1 MSNPTAVEILLA
13 RLFKCGGTVSRTYYN
28 TRIVKTEENAGDIEL
43 LRQIRLLSP
52 DIRDTFQLRASFRQF
67 LNTALSTERLF
78 AIGAN
83 VGGYFARLVQ
93 LVSEHS
99 LAIQDGRDAA
109 VEQYET
115 EIREAISDIADSID
129 DELTILHAM
138 VATKFAAVSTIAEK
152 RRQNLHY
159 QDRTRKLVEL
169 LEDFHFADFADQLA
183 GNEDLALS
191 FRALL
196 EDRLPSFREKLK
208 SVLQQLQQY
217 LFEFRKI
224 EDRAR
229 LVRSFALHL
238 NRNPD
243 WSPKNWEDA
252 ATPPAWVGLA
262 APMKL
267 ECHPDIS
274 QPESE
279 TILREIAAS
288 IPASAEIRIER
299 RPPGQL
305 MAESGEAIVVVVAP
319 SPLKKAVRAYF
330 EQAEQSGEW
339 VSARRWWQEH
349 PSLTDKIGEEVWLLR
364 LVTENERRG
373 RTSRWRFRLAER
385 AHPVFDGN
393 VLIQD
398 VFAARKDGERYA

>member
-1 MSNPTAVEILLA
+1 MSNHTAVEIFLS
-13 RLFKCGGTVSRTYYN
+13 RLFKCAGTVSSTYYN
-28 TRIVKTEENAGDIEL
+28 TRIVKTDENASDIEL

-52 DIRDTFQLRASFRQF
+52 DIRDTFQLRSSFRQF

-83 VGGYFARLVQ
+83 VGGYFARLEK
-93 LVSEHS
+93 LVAEHS
-99 LAIQDGRDAA
+99 LAIQDGRDVAA
-109 VEQYET
+109 EQYEM

-159 QDRTRKLVEL
+159 QDRTSKLVSL
-169 LEDFHFADFADQLA
+169 LENFHFADFADQLA

-196 EDRLPSFREKLK
+196 EDRIPSFREKLK
-208 SVLQQLQQY
+208 AVLQQLQHY

-238 NRNPD
+238 TRNPD
-243 WSPKNWEDA
+243 WTPRNWDEVADSPE
-252 ATPPAWVGLA
+252 WVGVASPMTLA
-262 APMKL
+262 
-267 ECHPDIS
+267 CHPDVS

-279 TILREIAAS
+279 EVLWEIAS
-288 IPASAEIRIER
+288 TIPASTGVRIER
-299 RPPGQL
+299 RPAGQFVE
-305 MAESGEAIVVVVAP
+305 ESVEAVVVVSQ
-319 SPLKKAVRAYF
+319 SPLKKAVRAF
-330 EQAEQSGEW
+330 FSEASESPQW
-339 VSARRWWQEH
+339 ISARHWWAEH
-349 PSLTDKIGEEVWLLR
+349 PSIASNFGEDVWLLR
-364 LVTENERRG
+364 LMSEDEREG
-373 RTSRWRFRLAER
+373 RTGRWSFRRDEIPHA
-385 AHPVFDGN
+385 VFDGN
-393 VLIQD
+393 VLIRD
-398 VFAARKDGERYA
+398 VFVGCKGL

>member
-1 MSNPTAVEILLA
+1 MSNQTAVEIFLS
-13 RLFKCGGTVSRTYYN
+13 RLFKCAGTVSTTYYN
-28 TRIVKTEENAGDIEL
+28 TRVVKTDENASDIEL

-52 DIRDTFQLRASFRQF
+52 DIRDTFQLRSSFRQF

-83 VGGYFARLVQ
+83 VSGYFARLEK
-93 LVSEHS
+93 LVAEHS
-99 LAIQDGRDAA
+99 LAIQDGRDVAA
-109 VEQYET
+109 EQYEM
-115 EIREAISDIADSID
+115 EIRAAISDIADSID

-159 QDRTRKLVEL
+159 QDRTSKLVNL
-169 LEDFHFADFADQLA
+169 LENFHFADFADQLA
-183 GNEDLALS
+183 SNEDLALS

-196 EDRLPSFREKLK
+196 EDRIPTFREKLK
-208 SVLQQLQQY
+208 AVLQQLQQY

-243 WSPKNWEDA
+243 WTPKNWDEA
-252 ATPPAWVGLA
+252 ASPPEWVGLA
-262 APMKL
+262 APMSL
-267 ECHPDIS
+267 ASHPDVA

-279 TILREIAAS
+279 DVLREIAAG
-288 IPASAEIRIER
+288 IPASAEMRIER

-305 MAESGEAIVVVVAP
+305 VEEATETIVVVAQ
-319 SPLKKAVRAYF
+319 SPLKKAVRAF
-330 EQAEQSGEW
+330 FTEAAESPEW
-339 VSARRWWQEH
+339 ISARRWWLEH
-349 PSLTDKIGEEVWLLR
+349 PSMTTSIGEDVWLLR
-364 LVTENERRG
+364 LVSEDEREG
-373 RTSRWRFRLAER
+373 RAGLWSFRRVEHP
-385 AHPVFDGN
+385 HPVFDGN
-393 VLIQD
+393 VLIRD
-398 VFAARKDGERYA
+398 VLAARRGL

>member
-1 MSNPTAVEILLA
+1 MSNHTAVEIFLS
-13 RLFKCGGTVSRTYYN
+13 RLFKCAGTVSTTYYN
-28 TRIVKTEENAGDIEL
+28 TRVVNTDENASDVEL

-52 DIRDTFQLRASFRQF
+52 DIRDTYQLRSSFRQF

-83 VGGYFARLVQ
+83 VSGHFSSLEKLLA
-93 LVSEHS
+93 EHS
-99 LAIQDGRDAA
+99 LAIQDGRDASA
-109 VEQYET
+109 EQYEMA
-115 EIREAISDIADSID
+115 IREAISDIADSID

-159 QDRTRKLVEL
+159 QDRTSKLVSL
-169 LEDFHFADFADQLA
+169 LENFHFADFADQLA

-196 EDRLPSFREKLK
+196 EDRIPTFREKLK
-208 SVLQQLQQY
+208 AVLQQLQQY

-243 WSPKNWEDA
+243 WTPKNWDEA
-252 ATPPAWVGLA
+252 ASPPEWVGLA
-262 APMKL
+262 APML
-267 ECHPDIS
+267 LASHPDVA

-279 TILREIAAS
+279 EVLREIAAG
-288 IPASAEIRIER
+288 IPASVELRIER

-305 MAESGEAIVVVVAP
+305 VEETTETVVVVAH
-319 SPLKKAVRAYF
+319 SPLKKAVRAF
-330 EQAEQSGEW
+330 FTEAAESPEW
-339 VSARRWWQEH
+339 ISARRWWLEH
-349 PSLTDKIGEEVWLLR
+349 PSMTTSIAEDVWLLR
-364 LVTENERRG
+364 LVSEDEREG
-373 RTSRWRFRLAER
+373 RAGLWNFRRVEHP
-385 AHPVFDGN
+385 HPVFDGN
-393 VLIQD
+393 VLIHD
-398 VFAARKDGERYA
+398 VLAARKGI

>member
-1 MSNPTAVEILLA
+1 MSNHTAVEIFLS
-13 RLFKCGGTVSRTYYN
+13 RLFKCAGTVSTTYYN
-28 TRIVKTEENAGDIEL
+28 TRVVKTDENASDIEL
-43 LRQIRLLSP
+43 LRQIRMLSP
-52 DIRDTFQLRASFRQF
+52 DIRDTFQLRSSFRQF

-83 VGGYFARLVQ
+83 VGGYFARLEK
-93 LVSEHS
+93 LVAEHS
-99 LAIQDGRDAA
+99 LAIQDGRDVAA
-109 VEQYET
+109 EQYEM

-159 QDRTRKLVEL
+159 QDRTSKLVSL
-169 LEDFHFADFADQLA
+169 LENFHFADFADQLA

-196 EDRLPSFREKLK
+196 EDRIPSFREKLK
-208 SVLQQLQQY
+208 VVLQQLQQY

-224 EDRAR
+224 EDRTR

-243 WSPKNWEDA
+243 WAPKNWDEA
-252 ATPPAWVGLA
+252 ATPPEWVGLA
-262 APMKL
+262 APMEL
-267 ECHPDIS
+267 ASHPDVA

-279 TILREIAAS
+279 DVLREIAAS
-288 IPASAEIRIER
+288 IPASAEMRIER

-305 MAESGEAIVVVVAP
+305 VEESSETVVVVAQ
-319 SPLKKAVRAYF
+319 SPLKKAVRAF
-330 EQAEQSGEW
+330 FTEAAESPVW
-339 VSARRWWQEH
+339 ISARRWWLEH
-349 PSLTDKIGEEVWLLR
+349 PSMTTNIGEDVWLLR
-364 LVTENERRG
+364 LVSEDEREG
-373 RTSRWRFRLAER
+373 RAGLWSFRRLEHP
-385 AHPVFDGN
+385 HPVFDGN
-393 VLIQD
+393 VLIRD
-398 VFAARKDGERYA
+398 VLAARRGL

>member
-1 MSNPTAVEILLA
+1 MSNHTAVEIFLS
-13 RLFKCGGTVSRTYYN
+13 RLFKCAGTVSTTYYN
-28 TRIVKTEENAGDIEL
+28 TRVVKTDENASDIEL

-52 DIRDTFQLRASFRQF
+52 DIRDTFQLRSSFRQF

-83 VGGYFARLVQ
+83 VGGYFARLEK
-93 LVSEHS
+93 LVVEHS
-99 LAIQDGRDAA
+99 LAIQDGRDVAA
-109 VEQYET
+109 EQYEM
-115 EIREAISDIADSID
+115 EIRDAISDIADSID
-129 DELTILHAM
+129 DELSILHAM

-159 QDRTRKLVEL
+159 QDRTSKLVNL
-169 LEDFHFADFADQLA
+169 LENFHFADFADQLA

-196 EDRLPSFREKLK
+196 EDRIPTFREKLK
-208 SVLQQLQQY
+208 AVLQQLQQY

-243 WSPKNWEDA
+243 WTPKNWDEA
-252 ATPPAWVGLA
+252 ALPPEWIGLA
-262 APMKL
+262 APL
-267 ECHPDIS
+267 ALTSHPDVV

-279 TILREIAAS
+279 DVLREIAAG
-288 IPASAEIRIER
+288 IPASAEMRIER

-305 MAESGEAIVVVVAP
+305 VDENTETVVVVAQ
-319 SPLKKAVRAYF
+319 SPLKKAVRAF
-330 EQAEQSGEW
+330 FTEAAESSEW
-339 VSARRWWQEH
+339 ISARRWWLEH
-349 PSLTDKIGEEVWLLR
+349 PSITTGIGEDIWLLR
-364 LVTENERRG
+364 LVSEDEREG
-373 RTSRWRFRLAER
+373 RAGHWSFRRVEHS
-385 AHPVFDGN
+385 HPVFDGN
-393 VLIQD
+393 VLIHD
-398 VFAARKDGERYA
+398 VLASRKGV

>member
-1 MSNPTAVEILLA
+1 MSNHTAVEIFLS
-13 RLFKCGGTVSRTYYN
+13 RLFKCAGTVSTTYYN
-28 TRIVKTEENAGDIEL
+28 TRVVKTDENASDIEL

-52 DIRDTFQLRASFRQF
+52 DIRDTFQLRSSFRQF

-83 VGGYFARLVQ
+83 VGGYFARLEK
-93 LVSEHS
+93 LVVEHS
-99 LAIQDGRDAA
+99 LAIQDGRDVAA
-109 VEQYET
+109 EQYEM

-129 DELTILHAM
+129 DELSILHAM

-159 QDRTRKLVEL
+159 QDRTSKLVNL
-169 LEDFHFADFADQLA
+169 LENFHFADFADQLA

-196 EDRLPSFREKLK
+196 EDRIPTFREKLK
-208 SVLQQLQQY
+208 AVLQQLQQY

-243 WSPKNWEDA
+243 WSPKNWDEA
-252 ATPPAWVGLA
+252 ALPPEWVGLA
-262 APMKL
+262 APL
-267 ECHPDIS
+267 ALTSHPDVA

-279 TILREIAAS
+279 DVLREIAAG
-288 IPASAEIRIER
+288 IPASAEMRIKR

-305 MAESGEAIVVVVAP
+305 VEENTETVVVVAQ
-319 SPLKKAVRAYF
+319 SPLKKAVRAF
-330 EQAEQSGEW
+330 FTEAAESSEW
-339 VSARRWWQEH
+339 ISARRWWLEH
-349 PSLTDKIGEEVWLLR
+349 PSITTGIGEDIWLLR
-364 LVTENERRG
+364 LVSEDEREGRG
-373 RTSRWRFRLAER
+373 GLWSFRRVEHS
-385 AHPVFDGN
+385 HPVFDGN
-393 VLIQD
+393 VLIHD
-398 VFAARKDGERYA
+398 VLASRKGL

>member
-1 MSNPTAVEILLA
+1 MSNHTAVEIFLS
-13 RLFKCGGTVSRTYYN
+13 RLFKCAGTVSTTYYN
-28 TRIVKTEENAGDIEL
+28 TRVVKTDENASDIEL

-52 DIRDTFQLRASFRQF
+52 DIRDTFQLRSSFRQF

-83 VGGYFARLVQ
+83 VGGYFARLEK
-93 LVSEHS
+93 LVVEHS
-99 LAIQDGRDAA
+99 LAIQDGRDVAA
-109 VEQYET
+109 EQYEM

-129 DELTILHAM
+129 DELSILHAM

-159 QDRTRKLVEL
+159 QDRTSKLVNL
-169 LEDFHFADFADQLA
+169 LENFHFADFADQLA

-196 EDRLPSFREKLK
+196 EDRIPTFREKLK
-208 SVLQQLQQY
+208 AVLQQLQQY

-243 WSPKNWEDA
+243 WTPKNWDEA
-252 ATPPAWVGLA
+252 ALPPEWIGLA
-262 APMKL
+262 APL
-267 ECHPDIS
+267 ALTSHPDVV

-279 TILREIAAS
+279 DVLREIAAG
-288 IPASAEIRIER
+288 IPASAEMRIER

-305 MAESGEAIVVVVAP
+305 VDENTETVVVVAQ
-319 SPLKKAVRAYF
+319 SPLKKAVRAF
-330 EQAEQSGEW
+330 FTEAAESSEW
-339 VSARRWWQEH
+339 ISARRWWLEH
-349 PSLTDKIGEEVWLLR
+349 PSITTGIGEDIWLLR
-364 LVTENERRG
+364 LVSEDEREGRG
-373 RTSRWRFRLAER
+373 GLWSFRRVEHS
-385 AHPVFDGN
+385 HPVFDGN
-393 VLIQD
+393 VLIHD
-398 VFAARKDGERYA
+398 VLASRKGL

>member
-1 MSNPTAVEILLA
+1 MSNHTAVEIFLS
-13 RLFKCGGTVSRTYYN
+13 RLFKCAGTVSSTYYN
-28 TRIVKTEENAGDIEL
+28 TRVVKTDENASDIEL

-52 DIRDTFQLRASFRQF
+52 DIRDTFQLRSSFRQF

-83 VGGYFARLVQ
+83 VGGYFVRLEK
-93 LVSEHS
+93 LVAEHS
-99 LAIQDGRDAA
+99 LAIQDGRDVAA
-109 VEQYET
+109 EQYEM

-159 QDRTRKLVEL
+159 QDRTSKLVNL
-169 LEDFHFADFADQLA
+169 LENFHFADFAEQLS

-196 EDRLPSFREKLK
+196 EDRIPTFREKLK
-208 SVLQQLQQY
+208 AVLQQLQQY

-243 WSPKNWEDA
+243 WTPKNWDEA
-252 ATPPAWVGLA
+252 ATPPEWVGLA
-262 APMKL
+262 APMEL
-267 ECHPDIS
+267 ASHPDVA

-279 TILREIAAS
+279 DVLREIATA
-288 IPASAEIRIER
+288 IPTSAEMRIER
-299 RPPGQL
+299 RPAGQL
-305 MAESGEAIVVVVAP
+305 VEETTETVVVVAQ
-319 SPLKKAVRAYF
+319 STLKKAVRAF
-330 EQAEQSGEW
+330 FMETAESPEW
-339 VSARRWWQEH
+339 ISARRWWLEH
-349 PSLTDKIGEEVWLLR
+349 PSMTSSIGEDVWLLR
-364 LVTENERRG
+364 LVSEDEREG
-373 RTSRWRFRLAER
+373 RVGSWSFRRVEHP
-385 AHPVFDGN
+385 HPVFDGN
-393 VLIQD
+393 VLIHD
-398 VFAARKDGERYA
+398 VLAARKGL

>member
-1 MSNPTAVEILLA
+1 LNNQTAVEILLA
-13 RLFKCGGTVSRTYYN
+13 RLFKCSSTVSATYYN
-28 TRIVKTEENAGDIEL
+28 TRIVKSDENASDIEL

-52 DIRDTFQLRASFRQF
+52 DIRDTFQLRSSFRQF

-83 VGGYFARLVQ
+83 IGGYFARLQ
-93 LVSEHS
+93 KLVEEHAF
-99 LAIQDGRDAA
+99 AIQDGRDTAA
-109 VEQYET
+109 EQYEM

-138 VATKFAAVSTIAEK
+138 VATKFAAVSTIDEK

-159 QDRTRKLVEL
+159 QDRTSKLVSL
-169 LEDFHFADFADQLA
+169 LENFHFADFADQLA

-196 EDRLPSFREKLK
+196 EDRIPSFREKLK
-208 SVLQQLQQY
+208 AVLQQLQQY

-229 LVRSFALHL
+229 RVRSFALHL

-243 WSPKNWEDA
+243 WTPKNWDETA
-252 ATPPAWVGLA
+252 EPPQWLGIA
-262 APMKL
+262 APIAFS
-267 ECHPDIS
+267 CHPDVA
-274 QPESE
+274 QAESE
-279 TILREIAAS
+279 DVLREIAAS
-288 IPASAEIRIER
+288 IPASASVRVER

-305 MAESGEAIVVVVAP
+305 DEAEAETVVLVAP
-319 SPLKKAVRAYF
+319 SPLKKAVHSFFTEA
-330 EQAEQSGEW
+330 AESPNW
-339 VSARRWWQEH
+339 ISARRWWAEH
-349 PSLTDKIGEEVWLLR
+349 PSMLSNVGEDVWLLR
-364 LVTENERRG
+364 LISEDERQG
-373 RTSRWRFRLAER
+373 QAGLCNFRREEQ

-393 VLIQD
+393 VLIRD
-398 VFAARKDGERYA
+398 IHAARKGL

>member
-1 MSNPTAVEILLA
+1 MSNQTAVEIFLS
-13 RLFKCGGTVSRTYYN
+13 RLFKCAGTVSTTYYN
-28 TRIVKTEENAGDIEL
+28 TRVVKTDENASDIEL

-52 DIRDTFQLRASFRQF
+52 DIRDTFQLRSSFRQF

-83 VGGYFARLVQ
+83 VGGYFSSLEKLLV
-93 LVSEHS
+93 EHS
-99 LAIQDGRDAA
+99 LALQDGRDASA
-109 VEQYET
+109 EQYEMA
-115 EIREAISDIADSID
+115 IREAISDIADSID

-159 QDRTRKLVEL
+159 QDRTSKLVNL
-169 LEDFHFADFADQLA
+169 LENFHFADFADQLA
-183 GNEDLALS
+183 GNEDLTLS

-196 EDRLPSFREKLK
+196 EDRIPTFREKLK
-208 SVLQQLQQY
+208 AVLQQLQQY

-243 WSPKNWEDA
+243 WTPKNWDEA
-252 ATPPAWVGLA
+252 ASPPEWVGLA
-262 APMKL
+262 TPMAL
-267 ECHPDIS
+267 ACHPNIA

-279 TILREIAAS
+279 DVLREIAAG
-288 IPASAEIRIER
+288 IPASAELRIER

-305 MAESGEAIVVVVAP
+305 VEETTESVVVVAQ
-319 SPLKKAVRAYF
+319 SPLKKAVRAF
-330 EQAEQSGEW
+330 FTAAAESPDWISG
-339 VSARRWWQEH
+339 RRWWLEH
-349 PSLTDKIGEEVWLLR
+349 PSMTSSVGEDVWLLR
-364 LVTENERRG
+364 LLSEDEREG
-373 RTSRWRFRLAER
+373 RAALWSLRRVER
-385 AHPVFDGN
+385 PHPLFDGN
-393 VLIQD
+393 VLIND
-398 VFAARKDGERYA
+398 VLAAQRRL

>member
-1 MSNPTAVEILLA
+1 MSNHTAVEIFLS
-13 RLFKCGGTVSRTYYN
+13 RLFKCAGTVSTTYYN
-28 TRIVKTEENAGDIEL
+28 TRVVKTDENASDIEL

-52 DIRDTFQLRASFRQF
+52 DIRDTFQLRSSFRQF

-83 VGGYFARLVQ
+83 VSGYFARLEK
-93 LVSEHS
+93 LVAEHS
-99 LAIQDGRDAA
+99 LAIQDGRDVAA
-109 VEQYET
+109 EQYEM

-159 QDRTRKLVEL
+159 QDRTSKLVNL
-169 LEDFHFADFADQLA
+169 LENFHFADFADQLA

-196 EDRLPSFREKLK
+196 EDRIPTFREKLK
-208 SVLQQLQQY
+208 VVLKQLQQY

-243 WSPKNWEDA
+243 WTPKNWDEA
-252 ATPPAWVGLA
+252 ASPPEWVGLA
-262 APMKL
+262 APMSL
-267 ECHPDIS
+267 ASHPDVA

-279 TILREIAAS
+279 EVLREIAAG
-288 IPASAEIRIER
+288 IPASAEMRIER
-299 RPPGQL
+299 RPAGQL
-305 MAESGEAIVVVVAP
+305 VEETSETIVVVTQ
-319 SPLKKAVRAYF
+319 SPLKKAVRAF
-330 EQAEQSGEW
+330 FTEAAESPEW
-339 VSARRWWQEH
+339 ISARRWWHEH
-349 PSLTDKIGEEVWLLR
+349 PSMTTSIGEDVWLLR
-364 LVTENERRG
+364 LVSEDEREG
-373 RTSRWRFRLAER
+373 RAGLWNFRRVEHP
-385 AHPVFDGN
+385 HPVFDGN
-393 VLIQD
+393 VLIHD
-398 VFAARKDGERYA
+398 VLAARKGI

>member
-1 MSNPTAVEILLA
+1 MSNHTAVEIFLS
-13 RLFKCGGTVSRTYYN
+13 RLFKCAGTVSTTYYN
-28 TRIVKTEENAGDIEL
+28 TRVVKTDENASDIEL

-52 DIRDTFQLRASFRQF
+52 DIRDTFQLRSSFRQF

-83 VGGYFARLVQ
+83 VGGYFARLEK
-93 LVSEHS
+93 LVVEHS
-99 LAIQDGRDAA
+99 LAIQDGRYVAA
-109 VEQYET
+109 EQYEM

-159 QDRTRKLVEL
+159 QDRTSKLVNL
-169 LEDFHFADFADQLA
+169 LENFHFADFADQLA

-196 EDRLPSFREKLK
+196 EDRIPTFREKLK
-208 SVLQQLQQY
+208 AVLQQLQQY

-229 LVRSFALHL
+229 LIRSFALHL

-243 WSPKNWEDA
+243 WTPKNWDEA
-252 ATPPAWVGLA
+252 ASPPEWVGLA
-262 APMKL
+262 APMSL
-267 ECHPDIS
+267 ASHPDVA

-279 TILREIAAS
+279 EVLREIAAG
-288 IPASAEIRIER
+288 IPASAEMRIER

-305 MAESGEAIVVVVAP
+305 VEETSETIIVIAQ
-319 SPLKKAVRAYF
+319 SPLKKAVRAF
-330 EQAEQSGEW
+330 FTERAESPEW
-339 VSARRWWQEH
+339 MSARRWWLEH
-349 PSLTDKIGEEVWLLR
+349 PSMTTSIGEGVWLLR
-364 LVTENERRG
+364 LVSEDEREG
-373 RTSRWRFRLAER
+373 RAGLWNFRRVEHP
-385 AHPVFDGN
+385 HPVFDGN
-393 VLIQD
+393 VLIHD
-398 VFAARKDGERYA
+398 VLAARKGL

>member
-1 MSNPTAVEILLA
+1 MSDHTAVEIFLS
-13 RLFKCGGTVSRTYYN
+13 RLFKCAGTVSTTYYN
-28 TRIVKTEENAGDIEL
+28 TRVVKTPDNAADIEL
-43 LRQIRLLSP
+43 LKQIRLISP
-52 DIRDTFQLRASFRQF
+52 DIRDTFQLRSSFRQF

-83 VGGYFARLVQ
+83 VSGYFASLEK
-93 LVSEHS
+93 LLAEHS
-99 LAIQDGRDAA
+99 LAIQDGRDASA
-109 VEQYET
+109 EQYEMA
-115 EIREAISDIADSID
+115 IREAISDIADSID

-159 QDRTRKLVEL
+159 QDRTSKLVNL
-169 LEDFHFADFADQLA
+169 LENFHFADFADQLA

-196 EDRLPSFREKLK
+196 EDRIPTFREKLK
-208 SVLQQLQQY
+208 AVLQQLQQY

-243 WSPKNWEDA
+243 WTPKNWDEA
-252 ATPPAWVGLA
+252 ALPPEWIGLA
-262 APMKL
+262 APL
-267 ECHPDIS
+267 ALTSHPDVV

-279 TILREIAAS
+279 DVLREIAAG
-288 IPASAEIRIER
+288 IPASAEMRIER

-305 MAESGEAIVVVVAP
+305 VDENTETVVVVAQ
-319 SPLKKAVRAYF
+319 SPLKKAVRAF
-330 EQAEQSGEW
+330 FTEAAESSEW
-339 VSARRWWQEH
+339 ISARRWWLEH
-349 PSLTDKIGEEVWLLR
+349 PSITTGIGEDIWLLR
-364 LVTENERRG
+364 LVSEDEREGRG
-373 RTSRWRFRLAER
+373 GLWSFRRVEHS
-385 AHPVFDGN
+385 HPVFDGN
-393 VLIQD
+393 VLIHD
-398 VFAARKDGERYA
+398 VLASRKGL

>member
-1 MSNPTAVEILLA
+1 MSNHTAVEIFLS
-13 RLFKCGGTVSRTYYN
+13 RLFKCAGTVSTTYYN
-28 TRIVKTEENAGDIEL
+28 TRVVKTDENASDIEL

-52 DIRDTFQLRASFRQF
+52 DIRDTFQLRSSFRQF

-83 VGGYFARLVQ
+83 VGGYFARLEK
-93 LVSEHS
+93 LVVEHS
-99 LAIQDGRDAA
+99 LAIQDGRDVAA
-109 VEQYET
+109 EQYEM

-159 QDRTRKLVEL
+159 QDRTSKLVNL
-169 LEDFHFADFADQLA
+169 LENFHFADFADQLA

-196 EDRLPSFREKLK
+196 EDRIPTFREKLK
-208 SVLQQLQQY
+208 AVLQQLQQY

-229 LVRSFALHL
+229 LIRSFALHL

-243 WSPKNWEDA
+243 WTPKNWDEA
-252 ATPPAWVGLA
+252 ASPPEWVGLA
-262 APMKL
+262 APMSL
-267 ECHPDIS
+267 ASHPDVA

-279 TILREIAAS
+279 EVLREIAAG
-288 IPASAEIRIER
+288 IPASAEMRIER

-305 MAESGEAIVVVVAP
+305 VEETSETIIVVAQ
-319 SPLKKAVRAYF
+319 SPLKKAVRAF
-330 EQAEQSGEW
+330 FTEATESPEW
-339 VSARRWWQEH
+339 ISARRWWLEH
-349 PSLTDKIGEEVWLLR
+349 PSMPTSIGEDVWLLR
-364 LVTENERRG
+364 LVSEDEREG
-373 RTSRWRFRLAER
+373 RAGLWNFRRVEHP
-385 AHPVFDGN
+385 HPVFDGN
-393 VLIQD
+393 VLIHD
-398 VFAARKDGERYA
+398 VLAARKGL

>member
-1 MSNPTAVEILLA
+1 LSNHTAVEIFLS
-13 RLFKCGGTVSRTYYN
+13 RLFKCAGTVSTTYYN
-28 TRIVKTEENAGDIEL
+28 TRVVKTDENASDIEL

-52 DIRDTFQLRASFRQF
+52 DIRDTFQLRSSFRQF

-83 VGGYFARLVQ
+83 VGGYFARLEK
-93 LVSEHS
+93 LVVEHS
-99 LAIQDGRDAA
+99 LAIQDGRDVAA
-109 VEQYET
+109 EQYEM

-159 QDRTRKLVEL
+159 QDRTSKLVNL
-169 LEDFHFADFADQLA
+169 LENFHFADFADQLA

-196 EDRLPSFREKLK
+196 EDRIPTFREKLK
-208 SVLQQLQQY
+208 AVLQQLQQY

-229 LVRSFALHL
+229 LIRSFALHL

-243 WSPKNWEDA
+243 WTPKNWDEA
-252 ATPPAWVGLA
+252 ASPPEWVGLA
-262 APMKL
+262 APMSL
-267 ECHPDIS
+267 ASHPDVA

-279 TILREIAAS
+279 EVLREIAAG
-288 IPASAEIRIER
+288 IPASAEMRIER

-305 MAESGEAIVVVVAP
+305 VEETSETIIVVAQ
-319 SPLKKAVRAYF
+319 SPLKKAVRAF
-330 EQAEQSGEW
+330 FTEATESPEW
-339 VSARRWWQEH
+339 ISARRWWLEH
-349 PSLTDKIGEEVWLLR
+349 PSMPTSIGEDVWLLR
-364 LVTENERRG
+364 LVSEDEREG
-373 RTSRWRFRLAER
+373 RAGLWNFRRVEHP
-385 AHPVFDGN
+385 HPVFDGN
-393 VLIQD
+393 VLIHD
-398 VFAARKDGERYA
+398 VLAARKGL

>member
-1 MSNPTAVEILLA
+1 MSNHTAVEIFLS
-13 RLFKCGGTVSRTYYN
+13 RLFKCAGTVSTTYYN
-28 TRIVKTEENAGDIEL
+28 TRVVKNPDNAADIEL
-43 LRQIRLLSP
+43 LKQIRLISP
-52 DIRDTFQLRASFRQF
+52 DIRDTFQLRSSFRQF

-83 VGGYFARLVQ
+83 VGGYFARLEK
-93 LVSEHS
+93 LVAEHS
-99 LAIQDGRDAA
+99 LAIQDGRDVAA
-109 VEQYET
+109 EQYEM

-129 DELTILHAM
+129 DELTILYAM

-159 QDRTRKLVEL
+159 QDRTSKLVSL
-169 LEDFHFADFADQLA
+169 LENFHFADFADQLA

-196 EDRLPSFREKLK
+196 EDRIPTFREKLK
-208 SVLQQLQQY
+208 AVLQQLQQY

-243 WSPKNWEDA
+243 WTPKNWDEA
-252 ATPPAWVGLA
+252 ATPPEWVGLA
-262 APMKL
+262 APMAL
-267 ECHPDIS
+267 ASHPDVA

-279 TILREIAAS
+279 DVLREIAAA
-288 IPASAEIRIER
+288 IPASAEMRIER

-305 MAESGEAIVVVVAP
+305 VEEASETVVVVSQ
-319 SPLKKAVRAYF
+319 SPLKKAVRAF
-330 EQAEQSGEW
+330 FAEAAESLEW
-339 VSARRWWQEH
+339 ISARRWWLEH
-349 PSLTDKIGEEVWLLR
+349 PSMTTSIGEDVWLLR
-364 LVTENERRG
+364 LVSEDEREG
-373 RTSRWRFRLAER
+373 RAGLWSFRRVEHR
-385 AHPVFDGN
+385 HPVFDGN
-393 VLIQD
+393 VLIHD
-398 VFAARKDGERYA
+398 VLVARKGL

>member
-1 MSNPTAVEILLA
+1 MSNQTAVEILLS
-13 RLFKCGGTVSRTYYN
+13 RLFKCSGTVSTTYYN
-28 TRIVKTEENAGDIEL
+28 TRVVKSDENASDIEL

-52 DIRDTFQLRASFRQF
+52 DIRDTFQLRSSFRQF

-83 VGGYFARLVQ
+83 VGGYFARLEK
-93 LVSEHS
+93 LVAEHS
-99 LAIQDGRDAA
+99 LAIQDGRDVAA
-109 VEQYET
+109 EQYEM

-138 VATKFAAVSTIAEK
+138 VATKFAAVSTVAEK

-159 QDRTRKLVEL
+159 QDRTNKLVNL
-169 LEDFHFADFADQLA
+169 LENFHFADFADQLA

-191 FRALL
+191 FRSLL
-196 EDRLPSFREKLK
+196 EDRIPTFREKLK
-208 SVLQQLQQY
+208 AVLQQLQQY

-243 WSPKNWEDA
+243 WSPKSWDEA
-252 ATPPAWVGLA
+252 ASPPEWVGLA
-262 APMKL
+262 APIEL
-267 ECHPDIS
+267 ACYPDVS

-279 TILREIAAS
+279 DVLREIAAS
-288 IPASAEIRIER
+288 IPASAEVRIER

-305 MAESGEAIVVVVAP
+305 VEETSETVVVVAQ
-319 SPLKKAVRAYF
+319 SPLKKAVRAF
-330 EQAEQSGEW
+330 FSEAAESPEW
-339 VSARRWWQEH
+339 ISARRWWVEH
-349 PSLTDKIGEEVWLLR
+349 PSMTSNIGEDVWLLR
-364 LVTENERRG
+364 LVSEDEREG
-373 RTSRWRFRLAER
+373 RAGLWSFRRVE
-385 AHPVFDGN
+385 HPHPIFDGN
-393 VLIQD
+393 VLIHD
-398 VFAARKDGERYA
+398 VLAAHKGL

>member
-1 MSNPTAVEILLA
+1 MSNHTAVEIFLS
-13 RLFKCGGTVSRTYYN
+13 RLFKCAGTVSTTYYN
-28 TRIVKTEENAGDIEL
+28 TRVVKTDENASDIEL

-52 DIRDTFQLRASFRQF
+52 DIRDTFQLRSSFRQF

-83 VGGYFARLVQ
+83 VGGYFARLEK
-93 LVSEHS
+93 LVVEHS
-99 LAIQDGRDAA
+99 LAIQDGRDVAA
-109 VEQYET
+109 EQYEM
-115 EIREAISDIADSID
+115 EIRDAISDIADSID
-129 DELTILHAM
+129 DELSILHAM

-159 QDRTRKLVEL
+159 QDRTSKLVNL
-169 LEDFHFADFADQLA
+169 LENFHFADFADQLA

-196 EDRLPSFREKLK
+196 EDRIPTFREKLK
-208 SVLQQLQQY
+208 AVLQQLQQY

-243 WSPKNWEDA
+243 WTPKNWDEA
-252 ATPPAWVGLA
+252 ALPPEWIGLA
-262 APMKL
+262 APL
-267 ECHPDIS
+267 ALTSHPDVV

-279 TILREIAAS
+279 DVLRELAAG
-288 IPASAEIRIER
+288 IPASAEMRIER

-305 MAESGEAIVVVVAP
+305 VDENTETVVVVAQ
-319 SPLKKAVRAYF
+319 SPLKKAVRAF
-330 EQAEQSGEW
+330 FTEAAESSEW
-339 VSARRWWQEH
+339 ISARRWWLEH
-349 PSLTDKIGEEVWLLR
+349 PSITTGIGEDIWLLR
-364 LVTENERRG
+364 LVSEDEREG
-373 RTSRWRFRLAER
+373 RAGHWSFRRVEHS
-385 AHPVFDGN
+385 HPVFDGN
-393 VLIQD
+393 VLIHD
-398 VFAARKDGERYA
+398 VLASRKGV

>member
-1 MSNPTAVEILLA
+1 MSNHTAVEIFLS
-13 RLFKCGGTVSRTYYN
+13 RLFKCAGTVSTTYYN
-28 TRIVKTEENAGDIEL
+28 TRVVKTDENASDVEL

-52 DIRDTFQLRASFRQF
+52 DIRDTYQLRSSFRQF

-78 AIGAN
+78 AIGTN
-83 VGGYFARLVQ
+83 VSGHFSSLEKLLA
-93 LVSEHS
+93 EHS
-99 LAIQDGRDAA
+99 LAIQDGRDASA
-109 VEQYET
+109 EQYEMA
-115 EIREAISDIADSID
+115 IREAISDIADSID

-159 QDRTRKLVEL
+159 QDRTSKLVSL
-169 LEDFHFADFADQLA
+169 LENFHFADFADQLA

-196 EDRLPSFREKLK
+196 EDRIPTFREKLK
-208 SVLQQLQQY
+208 AVLQQLQQY

-243 WSPKNWEDA
+243 WTPKNWDEA
-252 ATPPAWVGLA
+252 ASPPEWVGLA
-262 APMKL
+262 APML
-267 ECHPDIS
+267 LASHPDVA

-279 TILREIAAS
+279 EVLREIAAG
-288 IPASAEIRIER
+288 IPASVELRIER

-305 MAESGEAIVVVVAP
+305 VEETTETVVVVAH
-319 SPLKKAVRAYF
+319 SPLKKAVRAF
-330 EQAEQSGEW
+330 FTEAAESPEW
-339 VSARRWWQEH
+339 ISARRWWLEH
-349 PSLTDKIGEEVWLLR
+349 PSMTTSIAEDVWLLR
-364 LVTENERRG
+364 LVSEDEREG
-373 RTSRWRFRLAER
+373 RAGLWNFRRVEHP
-385 AHPVFDGN
+385 HPVFDGN
-393 VLIQD
+393 VLIHD
-398 VFAARKDGERYA
+398 VLAARKGI

>member
-1 MSNPTAVEILLA
+1 MSNHTAVEIFLS
-13 RLFKCGGTVSRTYYN
+13 RIFKCAGTVSTTYYN
-28 TRIVKTEENAGDIEL
+28 TRVVKTDENASDIEL

-52 DIRDTFQLRASFRQF
+52 DIRDTFQLRSSFRQF

-83 VGGYFARLVQ
+83 VSGYFARLEK
-93 LVSEHS
+93 LVTEHS
-99 LAIQDGRDAA
+99 LAIQDGRDVAA
-109 VEQYET
+109 EQYEM

-159 QDRTRKLVEL
+159 QDRTSKLVNL
-169 LEDFHFADFADQLA
+169 LENFHFADFADQLA

-196 EDRLPSFREKLK
+196 EDRIPTFREKLK
-208 SVLQQLQQY
+208 VVLKQLQQY
-217 LFEFRKI
+217 LFEFRTI

-243 WSPKNWEDA
+243 WTPKNWDEA
-252 ATPPAWVGLA
+252 ASPPEWVGLA
-262 APMKL
+262 APMSL
-267 ECHPDIS
+267 ASHPDVA

-279 TILREIAAS
+279 EVLREIAAG
-288 IPASAEIRIER
+288 IPASAEMRIER
-299 RPPGQL
+299 RPPGL
-305 MAESGEAIVVVVAP
+305 LVEETSETVVVVAQ
-319 SPLKKAVRAYF
+319 SPLKKAVRAF
-330 EQAEQSGEW
+330 FTEAAESPEW
-339 VSARRWWQEH
+339 ISARRWWLEH
-349 PSLTDKIGEEVWLLR
+349 PSMTTSIGEDVWLLR
-364 LVTENERRG
+364 LVSEDEREG
-373 RTSRWRFRLAER
+373 RAGLWNFRRVEHP
-385 AHPVFDGN
+385 HPVFDGN
-393 VLIQD
+393 VLIHD
-398 VFAARKDGERYA
+398 VLAARRGL

>member
-1 MSNPTAVEILLA
+1 LSNHTAVEIFLS
-13 RLFKCGGTVSRTYYN
+13 RLFKCAGTVSTTYYN
-28 TRIVKTEENAGDIEL
+28 TRVLKTDENASDIEL

-52 DIRDTFQLRASFRQF
+52 DIRDTFQLRSSFRQF

-83 VGGYFARLVQ
+83 VGGYFARLEK
-93 LVSEHS
+93 LVAEHS
-99 LAIQDGRDAA
+99 LAIQDGRDVAA
-109 VEQYET
+109 EQYEM

-159 QDRTRKLVEL
+159 QDRTSKLVIL
-169 LEDFHFADFADQLA
+169 LENFHFAEFADQLA

-196 EDRLPSFREKLK
+196 EDRIPTFREKLK
-208 SVLQQLQQY
+208 AVLQQLQQY

-243 WSPKNWEDA
+243 WTPKNWDDVA
-252 ATPPAWVGLA
+252 SPPEWVGLA
-262 APMKL
+262 APMAL
-267 ECHPDIS
+267 ASYPDVT
-274 QPESE
+274 QPASE
-279 TILREIAAS
+279 DLLREIAAT
-288 IPASAEIRIER
+288 IPASAEMRIER

-305 MAESGEAIVVVVAP
+305 VEELTESVVVVAQ
-319 SPLKKAVRAYF
+319 SPLKKAVRAF
-330 EQAEQSGEW
+330 FTEATESPEW
-339 VSARRWWQEH
+339 ISARHWWIEH
-349 PSLTDKIGEEVWLLR
+349 PAMTSSIGEDVWLLR
-364 LVTENERRG
+364 LVSEDEREG
-373 RTSRWRFRLAER
+373 RAGLWSFRRVEHP
-385 AHPVFDGN
+385 HPVFDGN

-398 VFAARKDGERYA
+398 VLAARKGL

>member
-1 MSNPTAVEILLA
+1 MSNHTAVEIFLS
-13 RLFKCGGTVSRTYYN
+13 RLFKCAGTVSTTYYN
-28 TRIVKTEENAGDIEL
+28 TRVIKTEENASDIEL

-52 DIRDTFQLRASFRQF
+52 DIRDTFQLRSSFRQF

-83 VGGYFARLVQ
+83 VGGYFARLEK
-93 LVSEHS
+93 LVAEHS
-99 LAIQDGRDAA
+99 LAIQDGRDVAA
-109 VEQYET
+109 EQYEM

-159 QDRTRKLVEL
+159 QDRTSKLVSL
-169 LEDFHFADFADQLA
+169 LENFHFADFADQLA

-196 EDRLPSFREKLK
+196 EDRIPTFREKLK
-208 SVLQQLQQY
+208 AVLQQLQQY

-243 WSPKNWEDA
+243 WTPKNWDEA
-252 ATPPAWVGLA
+252 ASPPDWVGLA
-262 APMKL
+262 APMSL
-267 ECHPDIS
+267 ASHPDVA

-279 TILREIAAS
+279 EVLREIAAG
-288 IPASAEIRIER
+288 IPASAEMRIER

-305 MAESGEAIVVVVAP
+305 VEETSETIVVVAQ
-319 SPLKKAVRAYF
+319 SPLKKAVRAF
-330 EQAEQSGEW
+330 FTKAAESPEW
-339 VSARRWWQEH
+339 ISARRWWLEH
-349 PSLTDKIGEEVWLLR
+349 PSMTTSIGEDVWLLR
-364 LVTENERRG
+364 LVSEDEREG
-373 RTSRWRFRLAER
+373 RAGLWNFRRVEHP
-385 AHPVFDGN
+385 HPVFDGN
-393 VLIQD
+393 VLIHD
-398 VFAARKDGERYA
+398 VLAARRGL